1 MIKIRTWYTFAT
13 DVLGY
18 LNPIYR
24 LALGMTRETTSKKLQ
39 ESKRFLICP
48 KDTRRHQKKIFKSI
62 YHSLYDAKDQIVLPD
77 DNFKIQSYGK
87 IVASYVITLQDV
99 ADIEFIKALGPFSLW
114 TIDHILDYT
123 KGKNILQYGVKAG
136 TVSIFL
142 IRIFELKEEII
153 IHRPTEAGVS
163 NQFFNTFIPSSD
175 ILKNCKPVIPDEEF
189 NEIMSSIEYIYSLY
203 SSLKKK
209 NP

>member
-1 MIKIRTWYTFAT
+1 
-13 DVLGY
+13 
-18 LNPIYR
+18 
-24 LALGMTRETTSKKLQ
+24 MTRETTSKRLQ
-39 ESKRFLICP
+39 ESKKFLICP

-62 YHSLYDAKDQIVLPD
+62 YHSLYDTKDQIILPND
-77 DNFKIQSYGK
+77 KLKIQSYGK
-87 IVASYVITLQDV
+87 IITSFIITPQDV
-99 ADIEFIKALGPFSLW
+99 ADIEFIKAIGPFSLW

-123 KGKNILQYGVKAG
+123 KGKQVSQFGVNTG
-136 TVSIFL
+136 SVSIFL

-163 NQFFNTFIPSSD
+163 NQFFNTPIPSSA

-189 NEIMSSIEYIYSLY
+189 NEILSSIEYIYSLY

-209 NP
+209 NT